1 MIKYNLKCKNNHEF
15 ESWFASSSEYEKLK
29 KKGLLEC
36 IFCNTKK
43 IDKSIMSPRILNS
56 KLSTNYNNHDKS
68 DIKKLKKEL
77 LNIRKF
83 VEKNF
88 TYVGNKFASKIKD
101 IYYDKKDNK
110 KIYGTTTQKE
120 RDELEEEGIKLTS
133 IPWIDKE
140 N

>member
-1 MIKYNLKCKNNHEF
+1 MIKYNLKCKYKHEF

-29 KKGLLEC
+29 KKNLLEC
-36 IFCNTKK
+36 IFCHTKK

-56 KLSTNYNNHDKS
+56 KSRKNSNNYDPNN
-68 DIKKLKKEL
+68 IKKIKKEL

-88 TYVGNKFASKIKD
+88 TFVGDKFASQIKD
-101 IYYDKKDNK
+101 IYYDKKNEK